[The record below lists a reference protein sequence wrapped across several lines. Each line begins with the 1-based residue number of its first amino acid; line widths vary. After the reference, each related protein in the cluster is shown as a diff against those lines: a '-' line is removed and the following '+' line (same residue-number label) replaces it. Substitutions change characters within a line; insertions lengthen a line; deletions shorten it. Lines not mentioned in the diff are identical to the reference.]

1 MTIRLGKS
9 QGGVGEIRF
18 RAIEVLI
25 GLIRLSRGDILMLK
39 GGMAVCL
46 IANRRDGLSMNIVL
60 KVGLLGFACDY
71 FRVYFRAS
79 SLRRSSNGGS

>member
-1 MTIRLGKS
+1 M
-9 QGGVGEIRF
+9 
-18 RAIEVLI
+18 LI

-46 IANRRDGLSMNIVL
+46 IANRRDGLSMKIVL
-60 KVGLLGFACDY
+60 KVGLLGFACN

-79 SLRRSSNGGS
+79 SLRRSSNGGL